1 MSNEFQILT
10 MYKEI
15 AQIEPREIVKGY
27 KARFIHTAT
36 MTIAFWEVEAGAVM
50 PVHQH
55 IHEQSSQ
62 VLEGKFELTIDG
74 ETRLLEPGFI
84 ALIPPNVPHGGVAIT
99 DCKLLD
105 IFSPVR
111 EDYK

>member
-1 MSNEFQILT
+1 

-27 KARFIHTAT
+27 KARFIHSAT
-36 MTIAFWEVEAGAVM
+36 MTMAFWEVEAGAVM
-50 PVHQH
+50 PVHH
-55 IHEQSSQ
+55 HVHEQSSQ
-62 VLEGKFELTIDG
+62 LLEGEFELTVDG
-74 ETRLLEPGFI
+74 EATLLAPGFVM
-84 ALIPPNVPHGGVAIT
+84 LIPSNTPHGGVAIT

>member
-1 MSNEFQILT
+1 MGKRKTIIR

-15 AQIEPREIVKGY
+15 AQIELREIVKGY
-27 KARFIHTAT
+27 KARFIHTENMT
-36 MTIAFWEVEAGAVM
+36 MAFWEVEAGAVM
-50 PVHQH
+50 PMHHH
-55 IHEQSSQ
+55 IHEQTSQ

-74 ETRLLEPGFI
+74 ETKEYQPGLVAI
-84 ALIPPNVPHGGVAIT
+84 IPPNIPHGGVAIT

>member
-1 MSNEFQILT
+1 

-15 AQIEPREIVKGY
+15 AQIPQREIVKGY
-27 KARFIHTAT
+27 KARLIHTAT
-36 MTIAFWEVEAGAVM
+36 MTMAFWEVEAGAVM

-55 IHEQSSQ
+55 IHEQISQ

-74 ETRLLEPGFI
+74 AACLLEPGFVE
-84 ALIPPNVPHGGVAIT
+84 LIPPNVPHGGVAIT
-99 DCKLLD
+99 ACKLLD

>member
-1 MSNEFQILT
+1 

-15 AQIEPREIVKGY
+15 DKIEPREIVKGF
-27 KARFIHTAT
+27 KARFIHTEKIT
-36 MTIAFWEVEAGAVM
+36 VAFWEVEAGAVI
-50 PVHQH
+50 PVHHH
-55 IHEQSSQ
+55 IHEQTSQ
-62 VLEGKFELTIDG
+62 VLAGKFELTVDG
-74 ETRLLEPGFI
+74 ERKVYEPGLVAI
-84 ALIPPNVPHGGVAIT
+84 IPSNVPHGGMAIT